1 MLNTS
6 DLKIIIKNIV
16 ISILLCCASVAF
28 FAVAVPVV
36 LDQADKEQQWSNERL
51 IEQGYIK

>member
-6 DLKIIIKNIV
+6 DLKIIIKNIG

-28 FAVAVPVV
+28 FAIAVPVV
-36 LDQADKEQQWSNERL
+36 MDQADKEQQWSNERL